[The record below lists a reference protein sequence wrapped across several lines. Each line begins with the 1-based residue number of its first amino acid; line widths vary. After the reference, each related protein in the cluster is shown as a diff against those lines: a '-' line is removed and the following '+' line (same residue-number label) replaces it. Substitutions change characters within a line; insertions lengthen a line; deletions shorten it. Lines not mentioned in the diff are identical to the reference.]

1 VAASFSA
8 KADNALTLLKDIVV
22 DIATLAR
29 PVTASAA
36 AGLIITLIP
45 DAHLTASTLAPILAA
60 IGTADLALQKL
71 ILVQPPGS
79 ASGVT
84 TRLKVDSLLTAVK
97 NIVLELA
104 TLQSPVT
111 AAAVAGFILT
121 LIPGVGL
128 DSTTLA
134 SVLVAVGAV
143 DNALGRILPVAPPAN
158 PSPSS

>member
-8 KADNALTLLKDIVV
+8 KADNALTILKDIVV

-29 PVTASAA
+29 PVTASAV

-45 DAHLTASTLAPILAA
+45 GTDLSVTTLAPILAA
-60 IGTADLALQKL
+60 IGTADLFLQKL
-71 ILVQPPGS
+71 ILVSPP
-79 ASGVT
+79 SGTVT
-84 TRLKVDSLLTAVK
+84 TRLKVDSFLTAIK
-97 NIVLELA
+97 NIVLEIA

-111 AAAVAGFILT
+111 AAAVAGFVLT
-121 LIPGVGL
+121 VIPGVGL

-143 DNALGRILPVAPPAN
+143 DAALEKILPSFSTPPT
-158 PSPSS
+158 STSS